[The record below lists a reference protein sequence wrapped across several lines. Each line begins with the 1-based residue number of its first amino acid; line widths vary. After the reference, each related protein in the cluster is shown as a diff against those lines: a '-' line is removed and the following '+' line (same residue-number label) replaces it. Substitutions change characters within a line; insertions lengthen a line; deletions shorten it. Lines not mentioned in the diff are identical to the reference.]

1 MSLKRIQSEAV
12 PSTGQGPLDGELKKG
27 MSLPTPALGEDG
39 RLQRMDKFGNPI
51 ISRATTLK
59 MQALD
64 NGKDSPVK
72 KKDKDDKKTKHK
84 LSFIDKIDK
93 DSELTRLHHVQSYK
107 KYNSMNTYDPYYVE
121 EGEGSSHCCTIF

>member
-1 MSLKRIQSEAV
+1 MSV
-12 PSTGQGPLDGELKKG
+12 
-27 MSLPTPALGEDG
+27 PTPALGEDG
-39 RLQRMDKFGNPI
+39 RPQRMDRFGNPI

-59 MQALD
+59 LVALES
-64 NGKDSPVK
+64 GKDSPVK

-84 LSFIDKIDK
+84 LSFIDKPPNDK
-93 DSELTRLHHVQSYK
+93 DNELTRLHHVQSYK